1 MELTETEIQI
11 LPDFIANQ
19 IAAGE
24 VVQRPESVVKELVE
38 NALDAGADS
47 IVVVVRGSGKQLIHV
62 IDNGKGMGKQD
73 LLLACKRHAT
83 SKIRTTE
90 DLQHIM
96 TLGFRGE
103 ALASIASVAQVEIRT
118 RREQDEAGW
127 KLVSQPLSEPVVEPC
142 SLEKGTQILVKNLF
156 YNVPARRKFLRT
168 DATEFRHISDTMLR
182 FVIGRPDIRFVFY
195 DDDALVYDVHPSDL
209 RTRIANVL
217 GERFSESL
225 LPAAAENDMVKVTG
239 FIGQPSFAQ
248 KTKADQF
255 LFMNGRTIA
264 SRQLS
269 HAVFSSYEHLLESG
283 EYPPYVL
290 FLELDAERV
299 DVNVHPQKH
308 EVKFDDDRVVY
319 NILKQAAT
327 EALRAHDL
335 TPQMQFRQQL
345 ASSPFERMAFSDPSK
360 PGETALV
367 NRLTG
372 EILPN
377 APAGGAG
384 SGFAQ
389 TPREQG
395 ELLPARSFDDKPVFT
410 KREMTAYEAL
420 FGTQAQPTSAP
431 LQQRMPQQQAA
442 FPEQQRLPDM
452 PSQPGQQAGAKFFW
466 QLHRKYILT
475 QTDKGIAIID
485 QHVAHERIL
494 YERALK
500 AINESLP
507 YSQTLL
513 FPVELEVNTSE
524 RTLLKE
530 LEKELS
536 TLGFHYTLRDDG
548 KVEVSAVP
556 VDVRTGQE
564 EGSLRE
570 ILEQYREYEQ
580 LRNTDARDNLA
591 ASFACR
597 ASIKTG
603 DTLSIPEM
611 RQLVEDL
618 YATSLPYVCP
628 HGRPVVVE
636 FPLQELDRRFGRTS

>member
-62 IDNGKGMGKQD
+62 IDNGKGMGKPD

-127 KLVSQPLSEPVVEPC
+127 KLVSQPLSEPTVEPC

-182 FVIGRPDIRFVFY
+182 FVIGRPDVRFVFY

-209 RTRIANVL
+209 RARIANVL

-335 TPQMQFRQQL
+335 TPQMQFRQQV
-345 ASSPFERMAFSDPSK
+345 ASSPFERMAFGDPGK

-377 APAGGAG
+377 APAGAG
-384 SGFAQ
+384 SGMPPAQ
-389 TPREQG
+389 REYG
-395 ELLPARSFDDKPVFT
+395 EPMPTRSFDDKPAFT

-420 FGTQAQPTSAP
+420 FGTQGQPTALP
-431 LQQRMPQQQAA
+431 QQPMPQQQMA

-452 PSQPGQQAGAKFFW
+452 PSQLGQQAGGKFFW

-513 FPVELEVNTSE
+513 FPAELEVNTSE

-530 LEKELS
+530 LETELR
-536 TLGFHYTLRDDG
+536 TLGFHYTMRDDG

-556 VDVRTGQE
+556 VDVKTGQE
-564 EGSLRE
+564 EASLRE

-580 LRNTDARDNLA
+580 VRNTDARDNLA

-603 DTLSIPEM
+603 DALSIPEM
-611 RQLVEDL
+611 RKLVEDL

>member
-1 MELTETEIQI
+1 MQLTENEIQI

-24 VVQRPESVVKELVE
+24 VVQRPESVIKELVE
-38 NALDAGADS
+38 NALDAGADT
-47 IVVVVRGSGKQLIHV
+47 IVVVVRGAGKQLIHV
-62 IDNGKGMGKQD
+62 IDNGRGMSKPD
-73 LLLACKRHAT
+73 LMLACKRHAT

-90 DLQHIM
+90 DLQRIM

-103 ALASIASVAQVEIRT
+103 ALASIASVAQIEIRT
-118 RREQDEAGW
+118 RREQDEVGW
-127 KLVSQPLSEPVVEPC
+127 KLLSQPLAEPTVEPC
-142 SLEKGTQILVKNLF
+142 SLEKGTQVLVKNLF

-168 DATEFRHISDTMLR
+168 DLTEFRHISDTMLR
-182 FVIGRPDIRFVFY
+182 FAIGNAHIRFVFY
-195 DDDALVYDVHPSDL
+195 NEDSLVYDVQPSDV
-209 RTRIANVL
+209 RTRVANLL
-217 GERFSESL
+217 GERFAESL
-225 LPAAAENDMVKVTG
+225 LAAEAENDLVKVTG

-248 KTKADQF
+248 KTKAEQF
-255 LFMNGRTIA
+255 LYLNRRTI
-264 SRQLS
+264 SSKQLS
-269 HAVFSSYEHLLESG
+269 HAVFSSYEHLIESS

-290 FLELDAERV
+290 FLEMDATRV

-308 EVKFDDDRVVY
+308 EVKFDDDRLVY

-327 EALRAHDL
+327 GALQAHDL
-335 TPQMQFRQQL
+335 TPQMQFRQQV
-345 ASSPFERMAFSDPSK
+345 ASSPFERMSFGDPGK

-372 EILPN
+372 EILPD
-377 APAGGAG
+377 PSSPRP
-384 SGFAQ
+384 SGPPS
-389 TPREQG
+389 TQG
-395 ELLPARSFDDKPVFT
+395 ERDFPPARAFNDKQPFT
-410 KREMTAYEAL
+410 RRDMSAYEAL
-420 FGTQAQPTSAP
+420 FGPEN
-431 LQQRMPQQQAA
+431 RMPQSA
-442 FPEQQRLPDM
+442 PESPARPGIPAEQPRLPDM
-452 PSQPGQQAGAKFFW
+452 PSQPGQHAGAKFFW

-475 QTDKGIAIID
+475 QTDRGIAIID

-513 FPVELEVNTSE
+513 FPVVMEMNTSE
-524 RTLLKE
+524 QALLAELKE
-530 LEKELS
+530 EFLR
-536 TLGFHYTLRDDG
+536 LGFHYALSDTG
-548 KVEVSAVP
+548 SVELSAVP
-556 VDVRTGQE
+556 LDVRTGQE
-564 EGSLRE
+564 EASLRE

-580 LRNTDARDNLA
+580 IRNTDARDNLA

-603 DTLSIPEM
+603 DMLSIPEM

-628 HGRPVVVE
+628 HGRPVVIE

>member
-1 MELTETEIQI
+1 MELTESEIQI

-38 NALDAGADS
+38 NALDAGADT
-47 IVVVVRGSGKQLIHV
+47 IVVVVRGAGKQLIHV
-62 IDNGKGMGKQD
+62 IDNGRGMSKAD

-90 DLQHIM
+90 DLQRIM

-103 ALASIASVAQVEIRT
+103 ALASIASVAQIELRT
-118 RREQDEAGW
+118 RREHDEVGW
-127 KLVSQPLSEPVVEPC
+127 KLVSQPLAEPTVEPC
-142 SLEKGTQILVKNLF
+142 SLEKGTQVLVKNLF

-168 DATEFRHISDTMLR
+168 DLTEFRHISDTMLR
-182 FVIGRPDIRFVFY
+182 FAVGNPHIRFVFY
-195 DDDALVYDVHPSDL
+195 NDDSLIYDVQPSDE
-209 RTRIANVL
+209 RTRLANLL
-217 GERFSESL
+217 GERFAESL
-225 LPAAAENDMVKVTG
+225 LPAEAENDLVKVTG

-248 KTKADQF
+248 KTKAEQF
-255 LFMNGRTIA
+255 LYLNRRTI
-264 SRQLS
+264 SSKQLS
-269 HAVFSSYEHLLESG
+269 HAVFSSYEHLIESS

-290 FLELDAERV
+290 FLEMDATRV

-308 EVKFDDDRVVY
+308 EVKFDDDRLVY

-327 EALRAHDL
+327 GALQAHDL
-335 TPQMQFRQQL
+335 TPQMQFRQQM
-345 ASSPFERMAFSDPSK
+345 ASSPFERMSFGDPGK
-360 PGETALV
+360 PGDTALV

-372 EILPN
+372 EILPESARPAAG
-377 APAGGAG
+377 APR
-384 SGFAQ
+384 
-389 TPREQG
+389 REEQ
-395 ELLPARSFDDKPVFT
+395 EFPPARAFNDKQPVT
-410 KREMTAYEAL
+410 RRDMSAYEAL
-420 FGTQAQPTSAP
+420 FGPDNRT
-431 LQQRMPQQQAA
+431 PQQQTPAA
-442 FPEQQRLPDM
+442 PAPVQRSAQTEQPRLPEM
-452 PSQPGQQAGAKFFW
+452 PAQPGQYAGAKFFW

-475 QTDKGIAIID
+475 QTDRGIAIID

-513 FPVELEVNTSE
+513 FPVVLEMNTSE
-524 RTLLKE
+524 RALLTE
-530 LEKELS
+530 LHDEFNR
-536 TLGFHYTLRDDG
+536 LGFHYTSDG
-548 KVEVSAVP
+548 DRVELSAVP

-564 EGSLRE
+564 EAALRE

-580 LRNTDARDNLA
+580 IRNTDARDNLA

-628 HGRPVVVE
+628 HGRPVVIE